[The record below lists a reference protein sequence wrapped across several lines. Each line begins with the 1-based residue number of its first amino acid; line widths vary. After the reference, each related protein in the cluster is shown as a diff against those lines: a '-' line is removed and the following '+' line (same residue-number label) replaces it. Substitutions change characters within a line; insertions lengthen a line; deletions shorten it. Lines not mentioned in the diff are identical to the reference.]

1 MRFLENASRFSQRRR
16 RDRTDASTKKRG
28 GGGGGG
34 GIISKGR
41 GLFFSVDSSV
51 LPKIAPKFPLF
62 SLFFPKR
69 KSLVVVTFSLLC
81 PRVFLLPPKR
91 RRDTVQARA
100 HTHTHTHTQQQQQQ
114 PTPCG
119 TRRLLLVSSVS
130 FPGVSISLS
139 LCLSVSWRRSIKFFV
154 LVNHL
159 SQPYLCGLQ
168 KLALTV
174 FIARARRVVALL
186 SHARTTT
193 Q

>member
-1 MRFLENASRFSQRRR
+1 MRFLENASRFSQRGGGTEQTLLPKERR
-16 RDRTDASTKKRG
+16 RRRRRVLLAKEEGFSWCTYSRFLRVAKNSTKVP
-28 GGGGGG
+28 
-34 GIISKGR
+34 S
-41 GLFFSVDSSV
+41 FF
-51 LPKIAPKFPLF
+51 LC
-62 SLFFPKR
+62 FFPKR
-69 KSLVVVTFSLLC
+69 QYLGRRHFFLSSVLECFS
-81 PRVFLLPPKR
+81 FHQSGG
-91 RRDTVQARA
+91 RDTVQAR
-100 HTHTHTHTQQQQQQ
+100 THTHTQQQQQ

-139 LCLSVSWRRSIKFFV
+139 LCLFARARAVFV

-159 SQPYLCGLQ
+159 SHFTCGLQ
-168 KLALTV
+168 KLALTA